1 MPFPLEVCI
10 DSLDAALAAA
20 PHLRPG
26 DRFEVCSSL
35 LAGGGLTP
43 SMGLVLML
51 RELMPEIKLMVM
63 IRPRPGS
70 FVYTPAEVDVM
81 LEDIRAVKVSGAHG
95 IVFGCLLRDGNV
107 DVATAKRLA
116 KAAHPLPVTFHRAFD
131 VTPDWHA
138 ALEDIAN
145 IPGITRILT
154 SGHMATALDGAAELR
169 QLANF
174 APAHLSIL
182 PASGINAITLPRVLQ
197 IVPLHE
203 AHLSAGGIYTPP
215 TDPTGARG
223 EVLGF
228 GRSEWRLDP
237 AKLAAVR
244 DWVDKNT

>member
-10 DSLDAALAAA
+10 DSLGRRTRCGAPPPPRRPLRSVQLAAGW
-20 PHLRPG
+20 RWTY
-26 DRFEVCSSL
+26 SK
-35 LAGGGLTP
+35 
-43 SMGLVLML
+43 
-51 RELMPEIKLMVM
+51 ELMPEIKLMVM

-70 FVYTPAEVDVM
+70 TFGRSKSRGRTVSSLAVY
-81 LEDIRAVKVSGAHG
+81 
-95 IVFGCLLRDGNV
+95 C
-107 DVATAKRLA
+107 ATATWTSQPQRGSPKPPTRY
-116 KAAHPLPVTFHRAFD
+116 PLPSTARS
-131 VTPDWHA
+131 TSPPDWHA